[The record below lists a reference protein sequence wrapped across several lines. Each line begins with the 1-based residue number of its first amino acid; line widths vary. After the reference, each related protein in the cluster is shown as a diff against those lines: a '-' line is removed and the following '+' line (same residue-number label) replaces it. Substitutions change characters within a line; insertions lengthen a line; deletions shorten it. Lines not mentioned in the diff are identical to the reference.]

1 MFSDLKFTF
10 PTLLLLPVEMWATIL
25 RYLDD
30 EILLSAGL
38 TSKRFMRVCKG
49 DPKLRK
55 RIRDQILL
63 ERRLLRNAAL
73 DRDMGITVL
82 RNYVPSVINVNQ
94 KKTVLIKKLPFRIP
108 RVEEIHRTSLF
119 TAGHKDSWKIGCEK
133 RRMKSS
139 KKRVESYKTIRL

>member
-10 PTLLLLPVEMWATIL
+10 PVLLLLPVEMWSTIL

-30 EILLSAGL
+30 ETLLSAVL

-55 RIRDQILL
+55 RIRGQILI
-63 ERRLLRNAAL
+63 ERRLLRNATL
-73 DRDMGITVL
+73 DREMGITVL

-94 KKTVLIKKLPFRIP
+94 KKTVLIQKLSVRIP
-108 RVEEIHRTSLF
+108 RVEENHRTSPF
-119 TAGHKDSWKIGCEK
+119 TAGHKDSWKIGCEN

-139 KKRVESYKTIRL
+139 KRSVESYKTIRL